1 MRRNHGVTILE
12 LLVSISIVILLTGL
26 LLGSLQQARLVA
38 KRAAVSNQLRQLTMT
53 VLAIESRDNR
63 LPKQWDSSNGDTLPY
78 LILDSLGI
86 PAKMTD
92 SRSLLPPFVSPLD
105 PSYAFYPRLST
116 DFPGSCS
123 FGFNHLIFGNLKA
136 IADVTDGTSNTVMCS
151 ERYARCGPHVD
162 VCWGLAILTFK
173 DASGKTVPATVY
185 DTRTTTFCD
194 RYYDDVMPVFNPTTR
209 VSLPSVLDLT
219 FQLAPRPDECDR
231 RLVQASTR
239 SGLIVGMMDG
249 SVRTIAPRVESAV
262 YWSSVTP
269 DKGEVVNLD

>member
-1 MRRNHGVTILE
+1 MPRRRAFSLIE
-12 LLVSISIVILLTGL
+12 LLIAVAIIGILIGL
-26 LLGSLQQARLVA
+26 LLGAVQKARLAA
-38 KRAAVSNQLRQLTMT
+38 KRVAVSNQLRQLTMT

-78 LILDSLGI
+78 LILDALGI

-105 PSYAFYPRLST
+105 PSYAFYPRLGI
-116 DFPGSCS
+116 DLVGSCS
-123 FGFNHLIFGNLKA
+123 FGFNHMIFGSLNSVTD
-136 IADVTDGTSNTVMCS
+136 ITDGTTNTVMCT
-151 ERYARCGPHVD
+151 ERYARCGPRVN
-162 VCWGLAILTFK
+162 VCWGLAIFTFK
-173 DASGKTVPATVY
+173 DASGNTVPGTVY

-194 RYYDDVMPVFNPTTR
+194 RHYDDVMPVFNPTTR
-209 VSLPSVLDLT
+209 VSLPSVSDLT

-231 RLVQASTR
+231 RVVQASTR

-249 SVRTIAPRVESAV
+249 SVRTISPGIDPAV
-262 YWSSVTP
+262 YWSSMTP